1 MYRCGDGFNDI
12 TMVEYAG
19 LGVGM
24 ANANDKLKAVAD
36 FITSSNDE
44 DGIAYVVEK
53 FTK

>member
-1 MYRCGDGFNDI
+1 
-12 TMVEYAG
+12 
-19 LGVGM
+19 M